1 MATSGA
7 QSFAAMADAAHTLVG
22 IVNRDEDP

>member
-7 QSFAAMADAAHTLVG
+7 QRFAAMADVAHTLVE
-22 IVNRDEDP
+22 IVNRNEEP

>member
-7 QSFAAMADAAHTLVG
+7 QRFAAMADVAHTLVG
-22 IVNRDEDP
+22 IVNRNEEP